1 MTTWGCLLLLLLITC
16 ILSGVSFGAHCD
28 INERENAAMKQ
39 LTLGIGFVLA
49 IVAFL
54 ILLALVIG
62 AFL

>member
-28 INERENAAMKQ
+28 INERENAVMKQ